1 MTPGSLGNDKKVFM
15 KLNDWAKKAGVKYLT
30 AYRWFKNGTLPVPA
44 YQTDSGTIIVQD
56 NSEVSEQNMSGNS
69 GDAMSVLLKKTVEFS
84 KNNSSIEDFAAYVI
98 SNFQLKL
105 NGTAPDGPRYSK
117 NKPKSEDIQ
126 KHFQQFIPDKGKEEQ
141 LKSIKAL
148 IKEQNKGKETLCYP
162 ASAVD
167 KRMNED
173 KQNLG
178 QLPTT
183 DDLGFISSDEFVSD
197 DRVDD
202 WCAGDIVEGSV
213 TQSVDLD
220 STPQQINYTGSTN
233 LAFNNNSN
241 TLSANDNT
249 MPGTN
254 LGSSGTVSS
263 ALADYRTLAAVLGGT
278 ATACSATPFQGTASS
293 WAPTDGGVYFNSVQQ
308 SATPF
313 MPTKKEL
320 QSAVKVIETADTD
333 QPRSRRGRKPF
344 KKV

>member
-1 MTPGSLGNDKKVFM
+1 M

-56 NSEVSEQNMSGNS
+56 NSDVSEQNMSGNS
-69 GDAMSVLLKKTVEFS
+69 GDAMSVFLKKTVEFS

-105 NGTAPDGPRYSK
+105 NGTMPDGPRYSK

-148 IKEQNKGKETLCYP
+148 IKKQ
-162 ASAVD
+162 
-167 KRMNED
+167 NED
-173 KQNLG
+173 KQTFDQPLVNISEVSLLDGELG
-178 QLPTT
+178 L
-183 DDLGFISSDEFVSD
+183 EV
-197 DRVDD
+197 
-202 WCAGDIVEGSV
+202 GDYGEADVVEGSV
-213 TQSVDLD
+213 TQSVDL

-241 TLSANDNT
+241 TLSTNDST
-249 MPGTN
+249 TP
-254 LGSSGTVSS
+254 SG
-263 ALADYRTLAAVLGGT
+263 ALADFHPLIGVLSGT
-278 ATACSATPFQGTASS
+278 TTVCSAAPFQGMTSS

-320 QSAVKVIETADTD
+320 QSAVKVIETIDTD

>member
-1 MTPGSLGNDKKVFM
+1 M

-56 NSEVSEQNMSGNS
+56 NSEATEQNMSGNS
-69 GDAMSVLLKKTVEFS
+69 GDAMSVFLKKTVEFS

-105 NGTAPDGPRYSK
+105 NGAMPEGPRYSK

-141 LKSIKAL
+141 LKNIKAL
-148 IKEQNKGKETLCYP
+148 IKSK
-162 ASAVD
+162 S
-167 KRMNED
+167 ED
-173 KQNLG
+173 KQTLG
-178 QLPTT
+178 QPLATELVSINELNELMSDAH
-183 DDLGFISSDEFVSD
+183 DDDYGE
-197 DRVDD
+197 
-202 WCAGDIVEGSV
+202 ADIVEGLV
-213 TQSVDLD
+213 TQSVDL

-233 LAFNNNSN
+233 PAFNNNSN
-241 TLSANDNT
+241 TLPTNNMT
-249 MPGTN
+249 MPSGAN
-254 LGSSGTVSS
+254 LVGSGTAMCNFIS
-263 ALADYRTLAAVLGGT
+263 AAGNTAAGSITPFGT
-278 ATACSATPFQGTASS
+278 ATTSWTPN
-293 WAPTDGGVYFNSVQQ
+293 DGGVYFNSVPPV
-308 SATPF
+308 ATPF

>member
-1 MTPGSLGNDKKVFM
+1 M

-69 GDAMSVLLKKTVEFS
+69 GDAMSVFLKKTVEFS

-105 NGTAPDGPRYSK
+105 NGTTDGPRYSK

-141 LKSIKAL
+141 LKTIKAL
-148 IKEQNKGKETLCYP
+148 IKRQ
-162 ASAVD
+162 
-167 KRMNED
+167 NED
-173 KQNLG
+173 KQISVQPGLEAAIIESPTLG
-178 QLPTT
+178 EELEV
-183 DDLGFISSDEFVSD
+183 SDEDANAFLD
-197 DRVDD
+197 
-202 WCAGDIVEGSV
+202 CFVEGPV
-213 TQSVDLD
+213 TQSVDLN

-241 TLSANDNT
+241 TLPSNNAS
-249 MPGTN
+249 MPPG
-254 LGSSGTVSS
+254 
-263 ALADYRTLAAVLGGT
+263 ALGGVFNAADTRPLSMIDPMKGSFFAAT
-278 ATACSATPFQGTASS
+278 ATS
-293 WAPTDGGVYFNSVQQ
+293 WAPTNSGVYFNSVHP

-313 MPTKKEL
+313 MPTQKEL
-320 QSAVKVIETADTD
+320 QSAVKVIETVDTD